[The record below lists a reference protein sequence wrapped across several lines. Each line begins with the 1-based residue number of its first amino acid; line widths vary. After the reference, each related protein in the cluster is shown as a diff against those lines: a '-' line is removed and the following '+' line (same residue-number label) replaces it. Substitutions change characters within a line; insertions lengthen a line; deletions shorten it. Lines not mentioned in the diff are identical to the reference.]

1 MRYFRILLL
10 YFEDTMT
17 SWTRSLVW
25 LLIPLING
33 GFFMLFWHA
42 AFTSNRYVLPGWDST
57 TTMVYYL
64 LLIIFSALINAHI
77 EEKIELDIRQGD
89 IVQYL
94 LKPYPYFLAMFF
106 SELPYRIIQGGF
118 ALLLYLSIA
127 FFYPALWLQPLDVL
141 RGILVF
147 LIIVI
152 AMILSQTFK
161 VVLGLIAFW
170 TKDNKGIADTVTV
183 LIIFFTGMNLP
194 IVFMPLWLQQIA
206 FSLPFPYLIYFPII
220 GMQGKLSAAECLNV
234 IGIQL
239 AWLIL
244 FVALY
249 KILLKQGLRK
259 FTAVGQ

>member
-1 MRYFRILLL
+1 
-10 YFEDTMT
+10 MT

-42 AFTSNRYVLPGWDST
+42 AFTKNKYVLPGWDAT
-57 TTMVYYL
+57 NTMVYYL
-64 LLIIFSALINAHI
+64 LLIIFSALINSHI

-94 LKPYPYFLAMFF
+94 LKPYPYYLAMFIT
-106 SELPYRIIQGGF
+106 ELPYRIIQGGL
-118 ALLLYLSIA
+118 ALLIYIGIA
-127 FFYPALWLQPLDVL
+127 SFYPALWLHSLDIV

-147 LIIVI
+147 FIIII

-161 VVLGLIAFW
+161 VILGLIAFW
-170 TKDNKGIADTVTV
+170 TKDNKGISDTVTV
-183 LIIFFTGMNLP
+183 LIIFFTGMNIP
-194 IVFMPLWLQQIA
+194 IVFMPHWLQQIA
-206 FSLPFPYLIYFPII
+206 FSLPFSYLIYFPII
-220 GMQGKLSAAECLNV
+220 GMQGKLTVSESLHV

-239 AWLIL
+239 AWLTL
-244 FVALY
+244 FVIMY
-249 KILLKQGLRK
+249 KILLQQGLKK